1 MKTEMQKDIDS
12 GKMQSAYAKTAHTPT
27 PWKIAPDEPLIVETM
42 DGKEIADCSMLN
54 KSMPKIENAAFIVR
68 AVNRDH
74 LFEELLKALKMQI
87 NWHMRDGSPCACPAG
102 EGESDYKGKMPTL
115 HSTACVALREALAR
129 AEGK

>member
-1 MKTEMQKDIDS
+1 MEHDCDCD
-12 GKMQSAYAKTAHTPT
+12 GPRVEAKKITHTPT